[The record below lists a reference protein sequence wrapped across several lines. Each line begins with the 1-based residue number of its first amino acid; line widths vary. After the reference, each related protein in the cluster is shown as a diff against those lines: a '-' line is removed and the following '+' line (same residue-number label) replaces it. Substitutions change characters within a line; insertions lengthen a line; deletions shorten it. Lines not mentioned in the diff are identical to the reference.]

1 MDIMI
6 GNPVLRY
13 LGFAATDRVVVIHAD
28 DLGMCQAT
36 LPAFVDLL
44 ATGLVSSGSVMVP
57 CPWFAQA
64 IDLLRAFP
72 TADVGLHMTLTSEWA
87 AYRWGPLTTHDPATG
102 LLDQDGYF
110 PRETETLWQYLDIA
124 AACTEMQAQIARAQ
138 QAGLEFTHL
147 DSHMFAHFEPRLL
160 PPYVALGFAE
170 AVPALVVRHWSY
182 SGQDAPKIARW
193 IRQWEDQ
200 GMPIFDHVTG
210 TPPATWQEDRVRHAK
225 RLFDALSPGLTCFLV
240 HAACDTPEL
249 RAIAPDWPF
258 RVADHAAFQSAELSN
273 HIRQTG
279 VQVIGYRVLRDAM
292 RARL

>member
-1 MDIMI
+1 MI
-6 GNPVLRY
+6 GNPVLRR
-13 LGFAATDRVVVIHAD
+13 LGFAATDRVVVIHVD

-36 LPAFVDLL
+36 LPAFADLL
-44 ATGLVSSGSVMVP
+44 AAGLVSSGSVMVP
-57 CPWFAQA
+57 CPWFPQA
-64 IDLLRAFP
+64 AALLRDCP

-87 AYRWGPLTTHDPATG
+87 ACRWGPLSTRDPATG

-110 PRETETLWQYLDIA
+110 PRDTKTLWQSIDVA
-124 AACTEMQAQIARAQ
+124 AACTEMQAQVVRAR

-147 DSHMFAHFEPRLL
+147 DSHMFAHFEARLL

-182 SGQDAPKIARW
+182 SEQDAPQIARW

-210 TPPATWQEDRVRHAK
+210 SPPASWQDDRVQQAK
-225 RLFDALSPGLTCFLV
+225 GLLDAVSPGLTCFLV

-249 RAIAPDWPF
+249 RAMAPDWRS

-279 VQVIGYRVLRDAM
+279 IQVIGYRVLRDAM
-292 RARL
+292 RAGL

>member
-1 MDIMI
+1 MI
-6 GNPVLRY
+6 GNPVLRH

-28 DLGMCQAT
+28 DIGMCQAT

-44 ATGLVSSGSVMVP
+44 TAGLVSSGSVMVP
-57 CPWFAQA
+57 CPWFPQA
-64 IDLLRAFP
+64 AALQHTCP
-72 TADVGLHMTLTSEWA
+72 TADLGLHVTLTSEWA
-87 AYRWGPLTTHDPATG
+87 TYRWAPLTTRDPSTG

-110 PRETETLWQYLDIA
+110 PRNTETLWQNIDIA
-124 AACTEMQAQIARAQ
+124 AACAEMQAQVARARQ
-138 QAGLEFTHL
+138 GGLELTHL

-160 PPYVALGFAE
+160 PLYVALGFAE

-182 SGQDAPKIARW
+182 SEQDARQIARW

-210 TPPATWQEDRVRHAK
+210 SPPASWQDDRVQQAK
-225 RLFDALSPGLTCFLV
+225 GLLDAVSSGLTCFLV

-249 RAIAPDWPF
+249 RAMAPDWRF
-258 RVADHAAFQSAELSN
+258 RVADHTAFQSAELSN

-279 VQVIGYRVLRDAM
+279 IQVIGYRVLRDAM

>member
-1 MDIMI
+1 MI
-6 GNPVLRY
+6 GNPVLRH

-28 DLGMCQAT
+28 DIGMCQAT

-44 ATGLVSSGSVMVP
+44 TAGLVSSGSVMVP
-57 CPWFAQA
+57 CPWFPQA
-64 IDLLRAFP
+64 AALQHTCP
-72 TADVGLHMTLTSEWA
+72 TADLGLHVTLTSEWA
-87 AYRWGPLTTHDPATG
+87 TYRWAPLTTRDPSTG

-110 PRETETLWQYLDIA
+110 PRDTETLWQNIDIA
-124 AACTEMQAQIARAQ
+124 AACAEMQAQVARAR
-138 QAGLEFTHL
+138 QAGLELTHL

-182 SGQDAPKIARW
+182 SGQYAPQIARW
-193 IRQWEDQ
+193 ILQWEDQ
-200 GMPIFDHVTG
+200 GMPIFDHVIG
-210 TPPATWQEDRVRHAK
+210 TPPDTSQEDRVRHVK
-225 RLFDALSPGLTCFLV
+225 RLFDALSPGLTCLLV

-258 RVADHAAFQSAELSN
+258 RVADHAAFQSAELCN

-279 VQVIGYRVLRDAM
+279 VQVIGYRILRDTM
-292 RARL
+292 RAHL